1 MGKRFPAMLPEH
13 EAFIRK
19 QHVFF
24 VGSAP
29 MAEDGHINISPKG
42 YDSLRILSPTEVAYL
57 DLTGSGNETSTHLA
71 ENGRIT
77 LMFVALEGP
86 PMILRLYGTGRSFAG
101 FAGMGASCLTLRAS
115 SWSQTNHRGSD
126 SLGSVFMRVQH
137 PVPYLCRRAGYVR
150 EMGYS

>member
-42 YDSLRILSPTEVAYL
+42 L
-57 DLTGSGNETSTHLA
+57 
-71 ENGRIT
+71 
-77 LMFVALEGP
+77 
-86 PMILRLYGTGRSFAG
+86 
-101 FAGMGASCLTLRAS
+101 
-115 SWSQTNHRGSD
+115 
-126 SLGSVFMRVQH
+126 
-137 PVPYLCRRAGYVR
+137 
-150 EMGYS
+150 

>member
-42 YDSLRILSPTEVAYL
+42 YDSLRILSPTEVTFL
-57 DLTGSGNETSTHLA
+57 DLTGSGNETTLISLRTA
-71 ENGRIT
+71 ESR
-77 LMFVALEGP
+77 
-86 PMILRLYGTGRSFAG
+86 
-101 FAGMGASCLTLRAS
+101 
-115 SWSQTNHRGSD
+115 
-126 SLGSVFMRVQH
+126 
-137 PVPYLCRRAGYVR
+137 
-150 EMGYS
+150 